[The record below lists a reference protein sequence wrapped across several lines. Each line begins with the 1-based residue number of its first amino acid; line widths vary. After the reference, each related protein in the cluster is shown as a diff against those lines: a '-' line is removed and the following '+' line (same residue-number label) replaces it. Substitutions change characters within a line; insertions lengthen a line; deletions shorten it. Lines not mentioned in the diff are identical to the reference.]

1 VKRALLLAALALA
14 GCKPTLYALS
24 TPPPGRTGWLD
35 TKHRTLE
42 VSPGVAIAFACDKW
56 DGGPCKK
63 ATATVDDP
71 SIASVVPAHLARL
84 EARMDDTDTSMV
96 PATSF
101 VVVARASGTTT
112 VRVHSDDGDRA
123 LTVTVLPGATPV
135 AEAKAPAAAAR

>member
-1 VKRALLLAALALA
+1 MERLALVCLLVA
-14 GCKPTLYALS
+14 ACKPTLYALS

-42 VSPGVAIAFACDKW
+42 VSPGVAIAFACEKW
-56 DGGPCKK
+56 DGGPCRK

-71 SIASVVPAHLARL
+71 KIALVVPAHLARL

-101 VVVARASGTTT
+101 VVVARAPGETT
-112 VRVHSDDGDRA
+112 VHVRSDDGDRT
-123 LTVTVLPGATPV
+123 LTVTVLPGATAV
-135 AEAKAPAAAAR
+135 ETVTAAR